1 MLAVVIATD
10 RMGDLDG
17 CSVTPAFL
25 LPMGDRP
32 FLQHVVE
39 SLVQRGVNQIKFVFE
54 DSDEKAA
61 AFLGDGSR
69 WGCAFHFHC
78 MSKAGLK
85 PLLREITAGVPGKI
99 LFARA
104 DRLPLFQSDPNHALP
119 ARACSNELKTTFFTV
134 RGEDNDTPDIWSGW
148 ALFVDRFSFRE
159 HLNINS
165 QDTLLFGLDPVSIGE
180 RAVFQPVAREISVT
194 SATAVIESQH
204 DLLSGIIPDL
214 LMGGRQLR
222 PGIWMARNVSVH
234 PTATLEAPVYLGPN
248 TQVGQNAHVGPFAVL
263 AEDCIV
269 GAESCLSHALI
280 GPGTYVGEALEI
292 REAIVD
298 HDRFIDVRL
307 GTWYSVTDKFLLG
320 SLASGKPSN
329 VLRRLTDRVLACLL
343 LILFSPILFA
353 SFLGTLL
360 RSQRDALDKWP
371 SLVSEDVIRI
381 PDGMERERW
390 RTFRLTRLKPA
401 FVSGQTRMSHFVSV
415 FLPGLLS
422 VIKGDLSLVGVQP
435 RTANEIAG
443 LSEDW
448 QALYL
453 QTKAGLITD
462 AIVYFGTAP
471 SSDELCASECYY
483 SATESFSSD
492 LKLLSQ
498 YLLKLSK
505 YETDRNSPNDGKE
518 LRNQPAAGSSKTL
531 AH

>member
-10 RMGDLDG
+10 QMGHLDG

-39 SLVQRGVNQIKFVFE
+39 CLVQRGVTQVKFVFE

-69 WGCAFHFHC
+69 WGSVFHFHC
-78 MSKAGLK
+78 MSRAGLK

-119 ARACSNELKTTFFTV
+119 ERTCSHELKTTFYTI
-134 RGEDNDTPDIWSGW
+134 RGEGEQPNFWSGW

-165 QDTLLFGLDPVSIGE
+165 QDTLLFGQDPVSIGE
-180 RAVFQPVAREISVT
+180 RAAFQPVTREISVI
-194 SATAVIESQH
+194 SGTAVLESQH

-214 LMGGRQLR
+214 LIGGRQVK

-248 TQVGQNAHVGPFAVL
+248 CQVGENAHVGPFAVL

-280 GPGTYVGEALEI
+280 GTGTYVGEALEI

-298 HDRFIDVRL
+298 QDRFIDVRL

-320 SLASGKPSN
+320 SLASGKPN
-329 VLRRLTDRVLACLL
+329 KVMRRLTDRVLACLL
-343 LILFSPILFA
+343 LILFSPVLLI

-360 RSQRDALDKWP
+360 RRDA
-371 SLVSEDVIRI
+371 LVSEDVIRI
-381 PDGMERERW
+381 PEGPERERW
-390 RTFRLTRLKPA
+390 RTFRLTRLKPIFA
-401 FVSGQTRMSHFVSV
+401 SGRTRASHFVSV
-415 FLPGLLS
+415 FLPGLVS

-435 RTANEIAG
+435 RSANEIAS
-443 LSEDW
+443 LSQDW
-448 QALYL
+448 QELYL

-462 AIVYFGTAP
+462 AIVHFGTAP
-471 SSDELCASECYY
+471 NSDELCASECYY
-483 SATESFSSD
+483 SVTESFSSD
-492 LKLLSQ
+492 LKLLSK

-505 YETDRNSPNDGKE
+505 YETDQNLPKDGKE

>member
-1 MLAVVIATD
+1 
-10 RMGDLDG
+10 
-17 CSVTPAFL
+17 
-25 LPMGDRP
+25 MGDRP

-39 SLVQRGVNQIKFVFE
+39 SLVQRGVTQVKFVFE

-69 WGCAFHFHC
+69 WGCVFHFHC
-78 MSKAGLK
+78 LSRAGLK

-99 LFARA
+99 LLARA

-119 ARACSNELKTTFFTV
+119 ARSCANVQKTTFYTI
-134 RGEDNDTPDIWSGW
+134 RGEGDAPNYWSGW

-159 HLNINS
+159 HLSINS
-165 QDTLLFGLDPVSIGE
+165 QDTLLFGLDAVTLGE
-180 RAVFQPVAREISVT
+180 RAEFQAVAREISVT
-194 SATAVIESQH
+194 SGTAVLESQH

-214 LMGGRQLR
+214 LMGGRQLKA
-222 PGIWMARNVSVH
+222 GIWMARNVSVH

-248 TQVGQNAHVGPFAVL
+248 TQVGENAHVGPFVVL

-280 GPGTYVGEALEI
+280 GAGTYVGEALEI

-343 LILFSPILFA
+343 LILFSPILLA
-353 SFLGTLL
+353 GFLGALL
-360 RSQRDALDKWP
+360 RP
-371 SLVSEDVIRI
+371 ESLVSQDVIRI
-381 PDGMERERW
+381 PEGPERERW
-390 RTFRLTRLKPA
+390 RSFRLTRLKLA
-401 FVSGQTRMSHFVSV
+401 FASGQTRASHFISV
-415 FLPGLLS
+415 FLPGLFS
-422 VIKGDLSLVGVQP
+422 VVKGDLSLVGVQP
-435 RTANEIAG
+435 RSASEIAS
-443 LSEDW
+443 LPEDW

-453 QTKAGLITD
+453 KTKAGLITD
-462 AIVYFGTAP
+462 AIVHFGTAP
-471 SSDELCASECYY
+471 NSDELCASECYY
-483 SATESFSSD
+483 SVTESFSQD

-505 YETDRNSPNDGKE
+505 YETDQNLPKDGKE